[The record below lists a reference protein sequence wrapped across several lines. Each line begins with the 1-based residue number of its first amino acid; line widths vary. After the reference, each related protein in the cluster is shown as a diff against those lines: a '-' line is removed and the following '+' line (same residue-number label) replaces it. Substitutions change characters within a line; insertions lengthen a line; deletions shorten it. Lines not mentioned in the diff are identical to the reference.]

1 MRILAFTDI
10 HSSYSRVLEIMKSE
24 KSDLVILGGD
34 LTNVGTVQEVESAI
48 GQLQTLSPQLL
59 CVAGNMDLPQH
70 DNIFSKLNVSI
81 HGKGLIINELGVFG
95 VSGAPVSPLH
105 TPYEVDEEVIAEK
118 IAKGYKEILNAKTK
132 ILVSHAPPYGTKV
145 DIVHAGFH
153 AGSAAVRDFIEDHN
167 VDIVICGHIHEA
179 RGQDVLGKTKIINC
193 GQASR
198 GYYGIIQINDKITLT
213 NSEHKL

>member
-10 HSSYSRVLEIMKSE
+10 HSSYNRVFEIMKSE
-24 KSDLVILGGD
+24 KSDLVIVGGD
-34 LTNVGTVQEVESAI
+34 LTNVGTMQEVESAI
-48 GQLQTLSPQLL
+48 RQFQTLTPNLL

-95 VSGAPVSPLH
+95 VSGAPISPLR
-105 TPYEVDEEVIAEK
+105 TPYEIDEKVIAEK
-118 IAKGYKEILNAKTK
+118 IAEGYKDVLKAKIK
-132 ILVSHAPPYGTKV
+132 ILVSHAPPYGTKA

-153 AGSAAVRDFIEDHN
+153 AGSWAVRDFIEDEK

-179 RGQDVLGKTKIINC
+179 RGQDVIGNTKIINC
-193 GQASR
+193 GQANR
-198 GYYGIIQINDKITLT
+198 GYYGLIQINDKITVT
-213 NSEHKL
+213 NLEYKL